1 MNKEEENETR
11 NFIGLLSD
19 LKDIEVKVEK
29 DELSQ
34 YFDMNNFEEEFI
46 NDYISLKTINSIK
59 KEPKYYFSKWSIIL
73 IHLIKLDDFFFYL
86 KKRDIVEEK
95 KERRKK
101 DKNKKLNN
109 SSITSNSSESSL
121 FYSSVEGSFQKSNK
135 NIKSEG
141 NIKTT
146 RDLYEFKLDYIKKG
160 LNIFEIENMDGNSFE
175 IYAKNT
181 FSIMLLLL
189 KIDYYKLLNPKEV
202 IFNKLY
208 SIYKLNTKEPDL
220 PEIKSEQFEIDLI
233 INGFFHK
240 DFDLLINQFSN
251 HFFF

>member
-11 NFIGLLSD
+11 NIIGLLSD

-46 NDYISLKTINSIK
+46 NDYISLKTMNSIK
-59 KEPKYYFSKWSIIL
+59 KEPKYYFQKWSIIL

-86 KKRDIVEEK
+86 KK
-95 KERRKK
+95 ERRKK
-101 DKNKKLNN
+101 DKNKNKKLNN

-121 FYSSVEGSFQKSNK
+121 LYSSVEESFQKSNK
-135 NIKSEG
+135 NIKSEE

-160 LNIFEIENMDGNSFE
+160 LNIFEIENMDGNSFA

-208 SIYKLNTKEPDL
+208 SFYKLNTKEPDL

>member
-11 NFIGLLSD
+11 NIIGLLSD

-34 YFDMNNFEEEFI
+34 FLDMNNFEEEFI

-86 KKRDIVEEK
+86 KK
-95 KERRKK
+95 ERRKK

-121 FYSSVEGSFQKSNK
+121 LYSSVEESFQKSNK
-135 NIKSEG
+135 NIKSEE

-160 LNIFEIENMDGNSFE
+160 LNIFEIENMDGNSFA